1 MAAETNSTANNL
13 AEYRHTISM
22 NRLGLWIFIFS
33 EVFLFGGI
41 AVTRIVLWGNT
52 RPHLEQLPAFILTS
66 ALLLSSFFMN
76 RADLAI
82 RFGDLKQF
90 QRGIL
95 ATMLLGIIFLVGVVG
110 VEWPFAGLSVSGN
123 VYGAV
128 FYLMTGMH
136 AFHVLTGIIFLAII
150 YRNGRKGL
158 YTPQKH
164 WPVEAAAVY
173 WHFVDVVWI
182 FFYPAIYLMGLPVG

>member
-1 MAAETNSTANNL
+1 MAATAHAHSAPL
-13 AEYRHTISM
+13 HEDKTQVRR
-22 NRLGLWIFIFS
+22 NRMGLWLFMLS

-41 AVTRIVLWGNT
+41 LIARILLWGDT
-52 RPHLEQLPAFILTS
+52 RPHLEQGPALLFT
-66 ALLLSSFFMN
+66 AVLLLSSFFMN
-76 RADLAI
+76 RAEIAI
-82 RFGDLKQF
+82 AYGDRKTFLN
-90 QRGIL
+90 GIL
-95 ATMLLGIIFLVGVVG
+95 LTAILGSVFLIGVLF
-110 VEWPFAGLSVSGN
+110 VEWPLSHLSASEH

-150 YRNGRKGL
+150 YRNGKKGV

-164 WPVEAAAVY
+164 WAVEAAAIY

-182 FFYPAIYLMGLPVG
+182 FFYPAIYLIGIAAH